1 MWSTV
6 ATTGWLL
13 DVTRVLS
20 HDPAMK
26 LFTPLSDER
35 RLKVYDELRQG
46 SSPQSSFFLLVA
58 VSTLLAA
65 FGLVMNS
72 TAVVIGAMLV
82 APLMTPILGLGL
94 GLVRGDTHLIGIALR
109 AEVTGVAVSI
119 LAGAALGVVLPTGFE
134 PTHEMLS
141 RTTPN
146 LFDLLVAILAGL
158 AGAYALVDEKISP
171 VLPGVAI
178 SVAIVPPLANC
189 GLSLALGA
197 YEGAAGSF
205 LLFFANFLSILLVS
219 ALVFYL
225 AKMAEVLQPP
235 SGSQLAKRFYVAII
249 GFVVVAVLLSFELN
263 RMFENRRLHQ
273 QITQTLQ
280 HNFTD
285 RRINELADVN
295 YQTKEGALLVFADVK
310 APDVVSPRTVNTL
323 QQRLQDA
330 LKRPVELYVRTAVT
344 HDVSSVGSVNQ
355 AINETLDGYLVAEPP
370 NRRIAALRTAEQV
383 IREYMD
389 DRRGIG
395 LKNLRL
401 FPIGSQTALIAE
413 VSGVRRISAEEIE
426 DLEGR
431 VQARLTDTNVAFA
444 VQQDI
449 SELVDHL
456 GGVRLEFNMPKQFSE
471 EQREIGIGIS
481 EFVKDWMTE
490 RSFSIHSWSVTILDG
505 IYHMLFEVKGPVLV
519 TDKDLKALQQ
529 GIAGQFDIDTK
540 VYVRSEIETVVGPG
554 DYASFAE
561 LLNDFRARNRAE
573 YGAEIRQSVIHSR

>member
-1 MWSTV
+1 MI
-6 ATTGWLL
+6 G
-13 DVTRVLS
+13 
-20 HDPAMK
+20 AMK
-26 LFTPLSDER
+26 LLIPLSDER
-35 RLKVYDELRQG
+35 RLKVYEELCQG

-119 LAGAALGVVLPTGFE
+119 LAGAALGVVLPSGFE

-225 AKMAEVLQPP
+225 AKMAEAFQPL
-235 SGSQLAKRFYVAII
+235 SGPQLARRFYVAIA
-249 GFVVVAVLLSFELN
+249 GFIVVAVLLSFELEK
-263 RMFENRRLHQ
+263 MFENRRLHQ
-273 QITQTLQ
+273 QITQILQ

-295 YQTKEGALLVFADVK
+295 YQAKEDTLLVFADVK
-310 APDVVSPRTVNTL
+310 A
-323 QQRLQDA
+323 
-330 LKRPVELYVRTAVT
+330 
-344 HDVSSVGSVNQ
+344 
-355 AINETLDGYLVAEPP
+355 
-370 NRRIAALRTAEQV
+370 
-383 IREYMD
+383 
-389 DRRGIG
+389 
-395 LKNLRL
+395 
-401 FPIGSQTALIAE
+401 
-413 VSGVRRISAEEIE
+413 
-426 DLEGR
+426 
-431 VQARLTDTNVAFA
+431 
-444 VQQDI
+444 
-449 SELVDHL
+449 
-456 GGVRLEFNMPKQFSE
+456 
-471 EQREIGIGIS
+471 
-481 EFVKDWMTE
+481 
-490 RSFSIHSWSVTILDG
+490 
-505 IYHMLFEVKGPVLV
+505 
-519 TDKDLKALQQ
+519 
-529 GIAGQFDIDTK
+529 
-540 VYVRSEIETVVGPG
+540 
-554 DYASFAE
+554 
-561 LLNDFRARNRAE
+561 
-573 YGAEIRQSVIHSR
+573 